1 MKVKLSRPSP
11 AMVVASLAL
20 FVSLGGTSVAAV
32 SFARNAGKVDGKDAV
47 YAGTSLSRA
56 AGDLVATNRRG
67 PDKGR
72 IPAKFLADVPTTQA
86 FGRSFEVVDNATGAQ
101 EVFGGAAG
109 VGTLTANC
117 ADQSPRPG
125 VEDPV
130 STVTF
135 SNTSGV
141 AINLTQR
148 KGDENAIIQPLAPG
162 TVSSLTVGGSST
174 FEYQIQR
181 GPTNLLINGTVRQDG
196 RGQAAAFCL
205 VYGTILRVDQ

>member
-11 AMVVASLAL
+11 AMVVACGAL

-32 SFARNAGKVDGKDAV
+32 SFARNSGKVDGKDAV
-47 YAGTSLSRA
+47 YSGTSLSKA
-56 AGDLVATNRRG
+56 AGDVVATNRTG
-67 PDKGR
+67 ADKGK

-86 FGRSFEVVDNATGAQ
+86 FGRAFEVADNATGAQ
-101 EVFGGAAG
+101 EVFGGAGG

-117 ADQSPRPG
+117 ADQNPRPG
-125 VEDPV
+125 IEDPI

-135 SNTSGV
+135 SNAAGET
-141 AINLTQR
+141 INLTQR
-148 KGDENAIIQPLAPG
+148 KGNENAIIQPLAAG
-162 TVSSLTVGGSST
+162 TVSALTIGGSNT

-181 GPTNLLINGTVRQDG
+181 GTTNLLINGTVRQDG
-196 RGQAAAFCL
+196 RGQAAANCL